1 MLNLNKNTRLFFFQ
15 YIFQRDY
22 TTDFELDDFV
32 KKNLRKRPCNK
43 KKLRSMYQSFVV
55 NEITIKELINDEIL
69 KKTNKISIFLVYAFY
84 SEYLIDKSKKKM
96 LMSEYIKLSKDF
108 LTVDEVRFFN
118 FLLDSIAKKAYL
130 LRLQQL
136 LSVYLPLIK
145 F

>member
-43 KKLRSMYQSFVV
+43 KKLKSMYQSFIV
-55 NEITIKELINDEIL
+55 NESSIKDLINQDIL
-69 KKTNKISIFLVYAFY
+69 KKTNKISIFLIYAFY
-84 SEYLIDKSKKKM
+84 SEYLLDKSKKKM

-108 LTVDEVRFFN
+108 LTIDEVKFFN
-118 FLLDSIAKKAYL
+118 FLLDDIAKSTLK
-130 LRLQQL
+130 
-136 LSVYLPLIK
+136 K
-145 F
+145 N

>member
-32 KKNLRKRPCNK
+32 KKNLRKRPCTK

-108 LTVDEVRFFN
+108 LTVDEVKFFN
-118 FLLDSIAKKAYL
+118 FLLDSIAKKA
-130 LRLQQL
+130 
-136 LSVYLPLIK
+136 P
-145 F
+145 